1 MRALSPNG
9 TPRAPADPKRTD
21 AKTLEAVALAAGV
34 SRATVSR
41 VVNGSDRVAP
51 ETRRIVEKAISR
63 LGYVPNRAARSL
75 VTRRTESV
83 GLVIPEPTT
92 KLFGD
97 PFFPRLIRG
106 INAVLSEADQVLVLL
121 TPQSAHDEEQLGRYL
136 VSGHLDG
143 AMLVSL
149 HGADPLPALLAE
161 RGIPV
166 VVGGRPSRSI
176 GVDVVD
182 VDNVQGALQAVRH
195 LIALGRRRIVTVTGS
210 LDMAPAQD
218 RLAGYGSALAEAGIE
233 PDPTLELAG
242 DFDQAAAREAV
253 ERFIAAG
260 GRFDAL
266 FAASDAMALGAMS
279 AIRRAG
285 LRVPQDVAV
294 VGYDDSALA
303 LSSDPPLSSVRQ
315 PIEEMGREMA
325 RAMLAQL
332 GGAPRQ
338 VARSVVLA
346 TELVVRGSSGG
357 DAAVRIE

>member
-1 MRALSPNG
+1 
-9 TPRAPADPKRTD
+9 
-21 AKTLEAVALAAGV
+21 VALAAGV

-41 VVNGSDRVAP
+41 VVNGSTRVTPA
-51 ETRRIVEKAISR
+51 TRRVVEKAIHR

-75 VTRRTESV
+75 VTRRTDSV

-106 INAVLSEADQVLVLL
+106 INVVLGEADHILVLL
-121 TPQSAHDEEQLGRYL
+121 TPQSTHDEEKLGRYL

-149 HGADPLPALLAE
+149 HGADPLPAFLTD

-166 VVGGRPSRSI
+166 VVGGRPTRGSA
-176 GVDVVD
+176 VNVVD
-182 VDNVQGALQAVRH
+182 VDNIQGALQAVRH
-195 LIALGRRRIVTVTGS
+195 LIALGRRRILTVTGP

-218 RLAGYGSALAEAGIE
+218 RLAGYRNALAEASIDH
-233 PDPTLELAG
+233 DPSLELAG
-242 DFDQAAAREAV
+242 DFEHGAARDAV
-253 ERFIAAG
+253 ERFIAEG

-285 LRVPQDVAV
+285 LRVPEDVAV

-325 RAMLAQL
+325 RALLAQL
-332 GGAPRQ
+332 GESRQ
-338 VARSVVLA
+338 VARSIVLA
-346 TELVVRGSSGG
+346 TELIVRGSSGG
-357 DAAVRIE
+357 

>member
-1 MRALSPNG
+1 MRALSANG
-9 TPRAPADPKRTD
+9 SAPRPADAKRGE

-41 VVNGSDRVAP
+41 VVNGSNRVTP
-51 ETRRIVEKAISR
+51 NTRRVVEKAIR
-63 LGYVPNRAARSL
+63 QLGYVPNRAARSL
-75 VTRRTESV
+75 VTRRTESI

-97 PFFPRLIRG
+97 PFFPQLIRG
-106 INAVLSEADQVLVLL
+106 INAVLGEADQVLVLL
-121 TPQSAHDEEQLGRYL
+121 TPQSAHDEQKLGDYL
-136 VSGHLDG
+136 VSGHVDG

-149 HGADPLPALLAE
+149 HGADPLPAFLAD
-161 RGIPV
+161 RGVPV
-166 VVGGRPSRSI
+166 VVGGRPARGI

-182 VDNVQGALQAVRH
+182 VDNVHGALQAVRH
-195 LIALGRRRIVTVTGS
+195 LIALGRRRILTVTGP

-218 RLAGYGSALAEAGIE
+218 RLAGYRSALAEAGI
-233 PDPTLELAG
+233 DNDAALELAG
-242 DFDQAAAREAV
+242 DFDQVVSAEVV
-253 ERFIAAG
+253 ERLIAAG
-260 GRFDAL
+260 GTFDAV

-285 LRVPQDVAV
+285 LRVPQDVAI

-303 LSSDPPLSSVRQ
+303 LFSDPPLSSVRQ

-332 GGAPRQ
+332 GTSRQ
-338 VARSVVLA
+338 VPRSVVLA

-357 DAAVRIE
+357 

>member
-1 MRALSPNG
+1 MRALSQNG
-9 TPRAPADPKRTD
+9 SPARSADAKRND
-21 AKTLEAVALAAGV
+21 AKTLEAVAVAAGV

-41 VVNGSDRVAP
+41 VVNGSDRVTP
-51 ETRRIVEKAISR
+51 DTRRAVEKAIRR

-75 VTRRTESV
+75 VTRRTDSV

-97 PFFPRLIRG
+97 PFFPQLIRG
-106 INAVLSEADQVLVLL
+106 INAVLGEADQVLVLL
-121 TPQSAHDEEQLGRYL
+121 TPQSAHDEQKLGDYL
-136 VSGHLDG
+136 VSGHVDG

-149 HGADPLPALLAE
+149 HGADPLPAFLAD

-166 VVGGRPSRSI
+166 VVGGRPTR
-176 GVDVVD
+176 GTPVDVVD

-195 LIALGRRRIVTVTGS
+195 LIALGRRRIVTVTGP

-218 RLAGYGSALAEAGIE
+218 RLAGYRSALAEAGI
-233 PDPTLELAG
+233 DSDRALELAG
-242 DFDQAAAREAV
+242 DFDQGVSAEVVA
-253 ERFIAAG
+253 RFIADG
-260 GRFDAL
+260 GKFDAL

-285 LRVPQDVAV
+285 LRVPQDVAI

-303 LSSDPPLSSVRQ
+303 LFSDPPLSSVRQ

-332 GGAPRQ
+332 GASRQ
-338 VARSVVLA
+338 VPRSVVLA
-346 TELVVRGSSGG
+346 TELVVRGSSEG
-357 DAAVRIE
+357 

>member
-1 MRALSPNG
+1 MVRALSQSG
-9 TPRAPADPKRTD
+9 SRTRADDPRRRD

-41 VVNGSDRVAP
+41 VVNGSDRVTPA
-51 ETRRIVEKAISR
+51 TRKAVEQEIRR
-63 LGYVPNRAARSL
+63 LAYVPNRAARSL

-106 INAVLSEADQVLVLL
+106 INAVLGEADQLLVLL

-143 AMLVSL
+143 ALLVSL
-149 HGADPLPALLAE
+149 HGADPLPAFLAE

-166 VVGGRPSRSI
+166 VVGGRPMR
-176 GVDVVD
+176 GAPVDFVD

-195 LIALGRRRIVTVTGS
+195 LIALGRRRIVTVTGP

-218 RLAGYGSALAEAGIE
+218 RLTGYRSALGEAGIDH
-233 PDPTLELAG
+233 DPTLELAG
-242 DFDQAAAREAV
+242 DFEQTAARETV

-260 GRFDAL
+260 GRFDAV
-266 FAASDAMALGAMS
+266 FAASDAMALGAIS

-285 LRVPQDVAV
+285 LRVPQDIAV

-332 GGAPRQ
+332 GAPRQ

-346 TELVVRGSSGG
+346 TELIVRGSSGG
-357 DAAVRIE
+357 

>member
-1 MRALSPNG
+1 MRALSANG
-9 TPRAPADPKRTD
+9 STPRPADAKRGD

-41 VVNGSDRVAP
+41 VVNGSNRVTP
-51 ETRRIVEKAISR
+51 NTRRVVEKAIR
-63 LGYVPNRAARSL
+63 QLGYVPNRAARSL
-75 VTRRTESV
+75 VTRRTESI

-97 PFFPRLIRG
+97 PFFPQLIRG
-106 INAVLSEADQVLVLL
+106 INAVLGEADQVLVLL
-121 TPQSAHDEEQLGRYL
+121 TPQSAHDEQKLGDYL
-136 VSGHLDG
+136 ASGHVDG

-149 HGADPLPALLAE
+149 HGADPLPAFLAD

-166 VVGGRPSRSI
+166 VVGGRPTRGI

-195 LIALGRRRIVTVTGS
+195 LIALGRRRILTVTGP

-218 RLAGYGSALAEAGIE
+218 RLAGYRSALAEAGIDS
-233 PDPTLELAG
+233 DPALELAG
-242 DFDQAAAREAV
+242 DFDQVVSAEVVDRL
-253 ERFIAAG
+253 IAAG
-260 GRFDAL
+260 GTFDAV

-285 LRVPQDVAV
+285 LRVPQDVAI

-303 LSSDPPLSSVRQ
+303 LFSDPPLSSVRQ

-332 GGAPRQ
+332 GASRQ
-338 VARSVVLA
+338 VPRSVVLA

-357 DAAVRIE
+357 

>member
-1 MRALSPNG
+1 MVARRLA
-9 TPRAPADPKRTD
+9 D

-41 VVNGSDRVAP
+41 VVNGGNRVKPA
-51 ETRRIVEKAISR
+51 TRTVVERTIHR
-63 LGYVPNRAARSL
+63 LGYTPNRAARSL
-75 VTRRTESV
+75 VTRRTDSV

-106 INAVLSEADQVLVLL
+106 INSVLGEADQLLVLL
-121 TPQSAHDEEQLGRYL
+121 TPQSSHDEDQLGQYL

-149 HGADPLPALLAE
+149 HGADPLPSFLAE
-161 RGIPV
+161 RDVPV
-166 VVGGRPSRSI
+166 VVGGRPTP
-176 GVDVVD
+176 GTPVDFVD

-195 LIALGRRRIVTVTGS
+195 LISLGRRRILTVTGP
-210 LDMAPAQD
+210 LDMAAAQD
-218 RLAGYGSALAEAGIE
+218 RLTGYRFAVAEARI
-233 PDPTLELAG
+233 DQDASLELSG
-242 DFDQAAAREAV
+242 DFDQASAREAV
-253 ERFIAAG
+253 EKFIAAG
-260 GRFDAL
+260 GRFDGV
-266 FAASDAMALGAMS
+266 FAASDAMALGAMT
-279 AIRRAG
+279 AITRAG
-285 LRVPQDVAV
+285 RRVPEDVAV

-325 RAMLAQL
+325 RALLAQL
-332 GGAPRQ
+332 GKSRP
-338 VARSVVLA
+338 VPRSVVLG

-357 DAAVRIE
+357 DATERGE

>member
-1 MRALSPNG
+1 
-9 TPRAPADPKRTD
+9 
-21 AKTLEAVALAAGV
+21 
-34 SRATVSR
+34 
-41 VVNGSDRVAP
+41 VVNGSSRVKPA
-51 ETRRIVEKAISR
+51 TRRVVERAIHR

-75 VTRRTESV
+75 VTRRTDSV

-106 INAVLSEADQVLVLL
+106 INAVLGEADHILVLL
-121 TPQSAHDEEQLGRYL
+121 TPQSAHDEEKLGRYL

-149 HGADPLPALLAE
+149 HDADPLPAFLTE

-166 VVGGRPSRSI
+166 VVGGRPTRGI
-176 GVDVVD
+176 AVDVVD
-182 VDNVQGALQAVRH
+182 VDNIQGALRAARH
-195 LIALGRRRIVTVTGS
+195 LIALGRRRIVTVTGP

-218 RLAGYGSALAEAGIE
+218 RLTGYRNALAEARIDH
-233 PDPTLELAG
+233 DPSLELAG
-242 DFDQAAAREAV
+242 DFDHGVAREAV

-260 GRFDAL
+260 GKFDAL

-285 LRVPQDVAV
+285 LRVPEDVAV

-325 RAMLAQL
+325 RALLAQL
-332 GGAPRQ
+332 SASRQ

-357 DAAVRIE
+357 DATVRIK

>member
-1 MRALSPNG
+1 MRALSPIPQSSRG
-9 TPRAPADPKRTD
+9 RDPRRGD
-21 AKTLEAVALAAGV
+21 AKTLEAVALDAGV

-41 VVNGSDRVAP
+41 VVNGSKSVTP
-51 ETRRIVEKAISR
+51 ETRKVVERAIRR

-75 VTRRTESV
+75 VTRRTESI

-92 KLFGD
+92 RLFGD
-97 PFFPRLIRG
+97 PFFPQLIRG
-106 INAVLSEADQVLVLL
+106 INAVLGEADQVLVLL
-121 TPQSAHDEEQLGRYL
+121 TPQSAHDEEKLGDYL
-136 VSGHLDG
+136 VSGHVDG

-149 HGADPLPALLAE
+149 HGADPLPAFLAE

-166 VVGGRPSRSI
+166 VVGGRPTRGV

-195 LIALGRRRIVTVTGS
+195 LIALGRRRIVTVTGP

-218 RLAGYGSALAEAGIE
+218 RLAGYRSALVEARIDQ
-233 PDPTLELAG
+233 DPALELPG
-242 DFDQAAAREAV
+242 DFDQTIARESV

-260 GRFDAL
+260 GRFDAV
-266 FAASDAMALGAMS
+266 FAASDAMAVGAMA

-294 VGYDDSALA
+294 VGFDDSALA
-303 LSSDPPLSSVRQ
+303 LFSDPPLSSVRQ

-332 GGAPRQ
+332 GTPRQ
-338 VARSVVLA
+338 VPRSVVLA

-357 DAAVRIE
+357 

>member
-1 MRALSPNG
+1 MRALSRSGPEGRG
-9 TPRAPADPKRTD
+9 TDPKRADPK
-21 AKTLEAVALAAGV
+21 TLEGVALAAGV

-41 VVNGSDRVAP
+41 VVNGSEQVTP

-106 INAVLSEADQVLVLL
+106 INSVLGEAGQLLVLL
-121 TPQSAHDEEQLGRYL
+121 TPQSAHDEEQLGHYL
-136 VSGHLDG
+136 ASGHLDG

-149 HGADPLPALLAE
+149 HGADPLPGFLAD

-166 VVGGRPSRSI
+166 VVGGRPTR
-176 GVDVVD
+176 GNAVDVVD

-195 LIALGRRRIVTVTGS
+195 LVGLGRRRILTVTGP

-218 RLAGYGSALAEAGIE
+218 RLAGYRSALAEAGIDH
-233 PDPTLELAG
+233 DPELELAG
-242 DFDQAAAREAV
+242 DFDQGVAREAV
-253 ERFIAAG
+253 ESFIAAG
-260 GRFDAL
+260 GKFDAV

-279 AIRRAG
+279 AIRRAD
-285 LRVPQDVAV
+285 LSVPKDVAV
-294 VGYDDSALA
+294 VGYDDSPFALF
-303 LSSDPPLSSVRQ
+303 SDPPLSSVRQ

-332 GGAPRQ
+332 GASRAVP
-338 VARSVVLA
+338 RSVVLA
-346 TELVVRGSSGG
+346 TELVVRGSSEG
-357 DAAVRIE
+357 

>member
-1 MRALSPNG
+1 V
-9 TPRAPADPKRTD
+9 T
-21 AKTLEAVALAAGV
+21 
-34 SRATVSR
+34 
-41 VVNGSDRVAP
+41 P
-51 ETRRIVEKAISR
+51 ETRRVVEKAIRR
-63 LGYVPNRAARSL
+63 LAYVPNRAARSL
-75 VTRRTESV
+75 VTRRTDSV

-106 INAVLSEADQVLVLL
+106 INAVLGEADQLLVLL

-136 VSGHLDG
+136 LSGHLDG
-143 AMLVSL
+143 ALLVSL
-149 HGADPLPALLAE
+149 HGADPLPGLLAE

-166 VVGGRPSRSI
+166 VVGGRPTRGI
-176 GVDVVD
+176 PVDVVD

-195 LIALGRRRIVTVTGS
+195 LIALGRRRIVTVTGP
-210 LDMAPAQD
+210 LDMTPAQD
-218 RLAGYGSALAEAGIE
+218 RLTGYRSALEEAGIDH
-233 PDPTLELAG
+233 DPTLELAG
-242 DFDQAAAREAV
+242 DFEQTAAREAV

-260 GRFDAL
+260 GRFDAV
-266 FAASDAMALGAMS
+266 FAASDAMALGALS
-279 AIRRAG
+279 AIRRAD
-285 LRVPQDVAV
+285 LRVPQDIAV

-332 GGAPRQ
+332 GAPRQ

-346 TELVVRGSSGG
+346 TELIVRGSSGG
-357 DAAVRIE
+357 

>member
-1 MRALSPNG
+1 LGDPRRA
-9 TPRAPADPKRTD
+9 D

-41 VVNGSDRVAP
+41 VVNGSSRVTP
-51 ETRRIVEKAISR
+51 ETRKVVEKAIHR

-75 VTRRTESV
+75 VTRRTDSV

-92 KLFGD
+92 RLFGD

-106 INAVLSEADQVLVLL
+106 INAVLAEADHILVLL
-121 TPQSAHDEEQLGRYL
+121 TPQSAHDEERLGSYL

-149 HGADPLPALLAE
+149 HGADPLPALLVE

-166 VVGGRPSRSI
+166 VVGGRPTRGI
-176 GVDVVD
+176 AVDVVD

-195 LIALGRRRIVTVTGS
+195 LIALGRRRILTVTGP

-218 RLAGYGSALAEAGIE
+218 RLAGYRTALEGAGIDH
-233 PDPTLELAG
+233 DPTLELAG
-242 DFDQAAAREAV
+242 DFEQTAARDAV

-285 LRVPQDVAV
+285 LRVPEDVAV

-325 RAMLAQL
+325 RALLAQL
-332 GGAPRQ
+332 GASRQ

-357 DAAVRIE
+357 GASVRIE

>member
-1 MRALSPNG
+1 MRALSQNG
-9 TPRAPADPKRTD
+9 TSPRPSEPKRNDT
-21 AKTLEAVALAAGV
+21 KTLEAVALAAGV

-41 VVNGSDRVAP
+41 VVNGSNRVTP
-51 ETRRIVEKAISR
+51 DTRRAVEKAIRR

-97 PFFPRLIRG
+97 PFFPQLIRG
-106 INAVLSEADQVLVLL
+106 INAVLGEADQVLVLL
-121 TPQSAHDEEQLGRYL
+121 TPQSAHDEEKLGDYL
-136 VSGHLDG
+136 VSGHVDG

-149 HGADPLPALLAE
+149 HGADPLPAFLAE

-166 VVGGRPSRSI
+166 VVGGRPSR
-176 GVDVVD
+176 GTTVDVVD

-195 LIALGRRRIVTVTGS
+195 LIALGRRRIVTVTGP

-218 RLAGYGSALAEAGIE
+218 RLSGYRSALAEAGIDD
-233 PDPTLELAG
+233 DPALELAG
-242 DFDQAAAREAV
+242 DFDQGIAREAV
-253 ERFIAAG
+253 ESFIAAG
-260 GRFDAL
+260 GKFDAV

-285 LRVPQDVAV
+285 LRVPQDIAV
-294 VGYDDSALA
+294 VGYDDSPGALF
-303 LSSDPPLSSVRQ
+303 SDPPLSSVRQ

-332 GGAPRQ
+332 GASRQ
-338 VARSVVLA
+338 VPRSVVLA
-346 TELVVRGSSGG
+346 TELVIRGSSEG
-357 DAAVRIE
+357 

>member
-1 MRALSPNG
+1 MG
-9 TPRAPADPKRTD
+9 TVVGTDDARRPVD
-21 AKTLEAVALAAGV
+21 AKTLEAVAHAAGV

-41 VVNGSDRVAP
+41 VVNGSHRVRP
-51 ETRRIVEKAISR
+51 STRTVVERAIHR
-63 LGYVPNRAARSL
+63 LGYTPNRAARSL
-75 VTRRTESV
+75 VTKRTDSV
-83 GLVIPEPTT
+83 GLVIPEPTS

-106 INAVLSEADQVLVLL
+106 INSVLGEADQLLVLL
-121 TPQSAHDEEQLGRYL
+121 TPQSSHDEDQLGNYL

-149 HGADPLPALLAE
+149 HGADPLPAFLHE

-166 VVGGRPSRSI
+166 VVGGRPVP
-176 GVDVVD
+176 GTPVDFVD

-195 LIALGRRRIVTVTGS
+195 LVSLGRRRILTVTGP

-218 RLAGYGSALAEAGIE
+218 RLTGYRFAVAEARIDQ
-233 PDPTLELAG
+233 DPALELSG

-253 ERFIAAG
+253 ERFMTAG
-260 GRFDAL
+260 GTFDAV
-266 FAASDAMALGAMS
+266 FAASDAMALGALA
-279 AIRRAG
+279 AIRRGG
-285 LRVPQDVAV
+285 LRVPEDVAV

-303 LSSDPPLSSVRQ
+303 LSADPALSSVRQ

-325 RAMLAQL
+325 RALLGQL
-332 GGAPRQ
+332 SSKRQ

-346 TELVVRGSSGG
+346 TELVVRGSTGG
-357 DAAVRIE
+357 DASVRGK